1 MCSAKDFDVTM
12 FFAIEVN
19 KRAKKNRFQTN
30 IKTVQQAV
38 EKLYPN
44 ETKQTSIGDQ
54 PTTQEI

>member
-44 ETKQTSIGDQ
+44 GTKQTSIGDQ